1 MHPIIFENSFIT
13 IKSSYVFWFAAV
25 SIFMFWTRS
34 RAVNKYGMDHNKT
47 TEAITWTFFAAA
59 SGALF
64 FDFFGKTLL
73 FFSGSPSFSGFF
85 PAELS
90 SAGGILC
97 GGLAGIYKSRMEN
110 IKWNDF
116 ADAAVIPAS
125 AAIAIWRL
133 GCFFDGCCRG
143 IAIKGFQTSWFAVR
157 YPGDLEGLYRL
168 PYPLIESAFT
178 LALIL
183 CLAAAERVFLKRKAP
198 GYPLLTPLFIF
209 FYGSFRIL
217 TDPMREVGLRKGGL
231 LVYILFAI
239 IGSLISLIT
248 VYRSIRSDNIEK
260 RPRNL
265 I

>member
-1 MHPIIFENSFIT
+1 MHPIIFQYSFIT
-13 IKSSYVFWFAAV
+13 VRTSYLLWFLAV
-25 SIFMFWTRS
+25 SLFMFWTRS
-34 RAVNKYGMDHNKT
+34 RAVSKYGMDHNKT

-73 FFSGSPSFSGFF
+73 FFSGNPSFSGFF

-90 SAGGILC
+90 SSGGILC
-97 GGLAGIYKSRMEN
+97 GGLAGIYKSRREN

-116 ADAAVIPAS
+116 ADAAVIPAL

-143 IAIKGFQTSWFAVR
+143 IAIIGSQTAWFAVH
-157 YPGDLEGLYRL
+157 YPGDHEGLYRL
-168 PYPLIESAFT
+168 PYPLFESAFA
-178 LALIL
+178 LALML
-183 CLAAAERVFLKRKAP
+183 CLAAVERVFLKRKAP
-198 GYPLLTPLFIF
+198 GYALLAPLFIF

-231 LVYILFAI
+231 LVYVLFVLV
-239 IGSLISLIT
+239 GSLISVIT
-248 VYRSIRSDNIEK
+248 VYKSIRSDK
-260 RPRNL
+260 
-265 I
+265 